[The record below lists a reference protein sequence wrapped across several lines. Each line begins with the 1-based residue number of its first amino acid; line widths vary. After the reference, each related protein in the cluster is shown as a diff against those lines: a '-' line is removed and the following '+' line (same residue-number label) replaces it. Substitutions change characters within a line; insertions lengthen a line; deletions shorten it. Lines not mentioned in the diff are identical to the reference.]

1 MDYIETLGIKNVF
14 IPWVSKDTFDDE
26 TEYKV
31 FCRKIG
37 DAYAMLSGK
46 ALFGYHNHAHEFED
60 GKDRIEKLLSDVP
73 FLKSE
78 LDVFWATVAGL
89 DPVAYMKK
97 LGDRLA
103 FVHIKEAAAA
113 DPVESAQPVVGEGAV
128 DMHGVFAQMR
138 EKKIG
143 WAVLEVEKYPCS
155 EAEYL
160 ARSLENMRK
169 LAEEKK

>member
-1 MDYIETLGIKNVF
+1 MKIYTIIGGVNGCGKSSLTGTLKAERTDLGIIVDPDK
-14 IPWVSKDTFDDE
+14 ITAELGGDE
-26 TEYKV
+26 YE
-31 FCRKIG
+31 G
-37 DAYAMLSGK
+37 
-46 ALFGYHNHAHEFED
+46 
-60 GKDRIEKLLSDVP
+60 GKDWLGKYTADAGIKA
-73 FLKSE
+73 E

-113 DPVESAQPVVGEGAV
+113 DPVENAQPVVGEGAV